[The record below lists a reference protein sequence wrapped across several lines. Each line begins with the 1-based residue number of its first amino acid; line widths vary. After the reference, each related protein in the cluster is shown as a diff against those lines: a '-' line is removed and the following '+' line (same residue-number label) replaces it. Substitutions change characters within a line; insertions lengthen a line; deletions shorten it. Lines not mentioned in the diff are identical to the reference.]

1 MDQTVLFLALAAC
14 AGVQALFLTN
24 HRYFLRGT
32 IFSAVSGGGCLV
44 AMEAFFPSLGLCV
57 TAPTLLVSCVFGV
70 PGCVF
75 LLLIKLIYGV

>member
-32 IFSAVSGGGCLV
+32 FFSALSGGGCLV
-44 AMEAFFPSLGLCV
+44 AMGLCV
-57 TAPTLLVSCVFGV
+57 TVPTLLVSCVFGV

-75 LLLIKLIYGV
+75 LLLIKLICGV

>member
-32 IFSAVSGGGCLV
+32 IFSAVSGGGCLL
-44 AMEAFFPSLGLCV
+44 AMD
-57 TAPTLLVSCVFGV
+57 APTLLVSCVFGV

-75 LLLIKLIYGV
+75 LLLIKLICGV

>member
-32 IFSAVSGGGCLV
+32 IVSAVSGGGCLL
-44 AMEAFFPSLGLCV
+44 AMEALLPSLGLCV

-75 LLLIKLIYGV
+75 LLLIKLICGV

>member
-32 IFSAVSGGGCLV
+32 IFSAVSGGGCLL
-44 AMEAFFPSLGLCV
+44 AMEALLPSLGLSV
-57 TAPTLLVSCVFGV
+57 TAPHPAGQLRVRC
-70 PGCVF
+70 PGLRIFCC
-75 LLLIKLIYGV
+75 

>member
-32 IFSAVSGGGCLV
+32 IFSAVSGGGCLL
-44 AMEAFFPSLGLCV
+44 AMEALFPSLGLCV
-57 TAPTLLVSCVFGV
+57 TLPTLLVSCVFGI

-75 LLLIKLIYGV
+75 LLLIKLICGV

>member
-1 MDQTVLFLALAAC
+1 MDQTVLFLAMAAC

-32 IFSAVSGGGCLV
+32 FFSAVSGGGGLL
-44 AMEAFFPSLGLCV
+44 AIEALLPSLGLCV

-75 LLLIKLIYGV
+75 LLLIKLICGV